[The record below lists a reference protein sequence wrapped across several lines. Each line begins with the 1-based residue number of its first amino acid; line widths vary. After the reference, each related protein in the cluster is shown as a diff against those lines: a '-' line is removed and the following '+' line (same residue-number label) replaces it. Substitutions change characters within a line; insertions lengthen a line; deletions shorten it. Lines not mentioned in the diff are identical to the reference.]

1 MRGTLDGG
9 TLILAIAAMAVA
21 CSDPTAPEPDV
32 VIDGRVVSSVS
43 GVAVDG
49 AHLALLSYPSFLG
62 QTTYATVTADTE
74 GRFELRADLA
84 PLACQS
90 TLVLEASRGGYAQ
103 GFVLLECGRA
113 TVTLEL
119 WPLVTSIRIEPE
131 GASSAVGETLEL
143 TATATLADGVATTDP
158 SRFYWGVSGPGPG
171 TETCGFLDVDPMSPS
186 GNPVAY
192 TAPAVPPG
200 DACSEEGDD
209 QVEIRVDSDGVQARV
224 LVRITPS

>member
-1 MRGTLDGG
+1 MRGTLDGR
-9 TLILAIAAMAVA
+9 TLILTIAAMAAA

-32 VIDGRVVSSVS
+32 WIQGRVESSVS
-43 GVAVDG
+43 GRPVAG
-49 AHLALLSYPSFLG
+49 AEVALRTLPSFAG
-62 QTTYATVTADTE
+62 QKTYATTSSDDD
-74 GRFELRADLA
+74 GRFELQANLT
-84 PLACQS
+84 PLQCES
-90 TLVLEASRGGYAQ
+90 TLVLEATRGGYAQ
-103 GFVLLECGRA
+103 GSDHLECGRA

-158 SRFYWGVSGPGPG
+158 SRFYWDVSGPGPG

-200 DACSEEGDD
+200 DACAEEGDD
-209 QVEIRVDSDGVQARV
+209 QVEIRVDSEDAQARV
-224 LVRITPS
+224 LVRITP